1 MKYKYLKGTDAST
14 AVLQLDAV
22 IKQALRISKH
32 FIGSN
37 RSFCHHIK
45 MKQNEKSVNKLI
57 NLANFSSIWAKQKHW
72 NKNRLLKIH
81 QPASDERVL
90 QWRQTPEH
98 TWTQSGSRWR
108 LWGGEWCVS
117 VQLVVTLQ
125 EHTRTTEQLVTFSWF
140 IWWPW

>member
-57 NLANFSSIWAKQKHW
+57 NLANFSSI
-72 NKNRLLKIH
+72 
-81 QPASDERVL
+81 
-90 QWRQTPEH
+90 
-98 TWTQSGSRWR
+98 
-108 LWGGEWCVS
+108 
-117 VQLVVTLQ
+117 
-125 EHTRTTEQLVTFSWF
+125 
-140 IWWPW
+140 